1 MEKKRR
7 QAGLSR
13 GRYHPV
19 RHRARAPREFSRVWE
34 SCQDWLILDSMP
46 LTVEVEQVRIREVL
60 SRAPVA
66 QSMGF
71 SVNSRHGAPIMTS
84 LAALIGFCIA
94 NVPCSLYT
102 ASLLA

>member
-1 MEKKRR
+1 MRP
-7 QAGLSR
+7 G
-13 GRYHPV
+13 
-19 RHRARAPREFSRVWE
+19 EFSRVWE

-66 QSMGF
+66 QIMVF